1 MQADESESNENIT
14 AQFLKQY
21 YSDIGSVPHEILV
34 EKEPPE
40 RELIQE
46 YLSGVAGRAVK
57 ITVPK
62 KGDKKALLDLA
73 RCFGNGKDDR

>member
-34 EKEPPE
+34 EKS
-40 RELIQE
+40 R
-46 YLSGVAGRAVK
+46 R
-57 ITVPK
+57 
-62 KGDKKALLDLA
+62 
-73 RCFGNGKDDR
+73 RGN